1 MPPYQ
6 KTPEETQKLLKKR
19 GMEVAPDFV
28 DNQCLTRFTDKA
40 IEWMQG
46 KADEAKDGKPFF
58 LYLPYTS
65 PHYPVCPLPEFWGT
79 GKCGGY
85 GEFVLETD
93 HHVGRIL
100 GFLKQSGLDEN
111 TMIVFSSDNGPE
123 NSWKERIKKF
133 GHDSSQIYKGGK
145 RDIYEGGHRVPFFV
159 RWPGGI
165 KQPGRSWNKP
175 IGQVDLLATF
185 AELLDVTLPANAGE
199 DSQSFASVLTT
210 PQATYARL
218 PLINHSPSGR
228 FAITDG
234 QWKLILPDPE
244 RRSGTELYDLTTDPG
259 EEDNVAD
266 QHPDQVAQ
274 MRTKATQIVING
286 RTTPGA
292 VQAND
297 TGYWAHLTW
306 ITEPEYSA
314 IQNNR
319 K

>member
-1 MPPYQ
+1 MY
-6 KTPEETQKLLKKR
+6 KR
-19 GMEVAPDFV
+19 
-28 DNQCLTRFTDKA
+28 Q
-40 IEWMQG
+40 
-46 KADEAKDGKPFF
+46 
-58 LYLPYTS
+58 
-65 PHYPVCPLPEFWGT
+65 
-79 GKCGGY
+79 
-85 GEFVLETD
+85 
-93 HHVGRIL
+93 
-100 GFLKQSGLDEN
+100 
-111 TMIVFSSDNGPE
+111 
-123 NSWKERIKKF
+123 
-133 GHDSSQIYKGGK
+133 
-145 RDIYEGGHRVPFFV
+145 IYEGGHRVPFFV

-185 AELLDVTLPANAGE
+185 AELLEVTLPANAGE

-210 PQATYARL
+210 PRATYARL
-218 PLINHSPSGR
+218 PLINHSASGR

-234 QWKLILPDPE
+234 QWKLILPE
-244 RRSGTELYDLTTDPG
+244 GRSGMELYNLTTDPG

-314 IQNNR
+314 IQNDR